1 MIKCEKGAFEVSG
14 KTIDILAELA
24 IIFKGM
30 YESGHSKEEMRI
42 LLDACD
48 KGDDELLGSVLVAG
62 MLGFIKKEGLFNDK
76 DEHDLN
82 PDDLFGGMFGERRH

>member
-1 MIKCEKGAFEVSG
+1 MIKCEKGELEVKG

-30 YESGHSKEEMRI
+30 YESGHSKEEMRM

-48 KGDDELLGSVLVAG
+48 KDDDELLGAVLVAG
-62 MLGFIKKEGLFNDK
+62 MLGFIKKEGLFNDETEQ
-76 DEHDLN
+76 DVN

>member
-14 KTIDILAELA
+14 KKIDILAELA

-30 YESGHSKEEMRI
+30 HETGYSKEEIRM

-48 KGDDELLGSVLVAG
+48 KDDDELLGSVLVAG
-62 MLGFIKKEGLFNDK
+62 MVGLIKKEGLFNDK
-76 DEHDLN
+76 DEQN
-82 PDDLFGGMFGERRH
+82 ISPDDLFGGMFGERRH

>member
-1 MIKCEKGAFEVSG
+1 MIKCEKGEFEVNG

-24 IIFKGM
+24 LIFRGM
-30 YESGHSKEEMRI
+30 YESGHSKEEMRM

-48 KGDDELLGSVLVAG
+48 KDDDELLGAVLVAG

-76 DEHDLN
+76 TEQDIN

>member
-14 KTIDILAELA
+14 KKIDILAELA

-30 YESGHSKEEMRI
+30 YESGYSKEEMQM
-42 LLDACD
+42 LLDCCD
-48 KGDDELLGSVLVAG
+48 KGDGELAASVLAAG
-62 MLGFIKKEGLFNDK
+62 MLGFIKKEGLFNDETEQ
-76 DEHDLN
+76 DIN

>member
-24 IIFKGM
+24 LIFRGM
-30 YESGHSKEEMRI
+30 YESGHSKEEMQM
-42 LLDACD
+42 LLDCCD
-48 KGDDELLGSVLVAG
+48 KGDGELVACVLAAG
-62 MLGFIKKEGLFNDK
+62 MLGFIKKEGLFND
-76 DEHDLN
+76 ETEPDLN

>member
-1 MIKCEKGAFEVSG
+1 MIKCEKGELEVKG
-14 KTIDILAELA
+14 KTIDILAELV

-30 YESGHSKEEMRI
+30 YESGHSKEEMQM

-48 KGDDELLGSVLVAG
+48 KDDDELLGAVLVSG

-76 DEHDLN
+76 TEQDIN

>member
-1 MIKCEKGAFEVSG
+1 MIKCEKGAFEVNG

-30 YESGHSKEEMRI
+30 YESGHSKEEMQM
-42 LLDACD
+42 LLDCCD
-48 KGDDELLGSVLVAG
+48 KGDDELLWAVLVAG
-62 MLGFIKKEGLFNDK
+62 MVGFIKKEGLFNDK
-76 DEHDLN
+76 TEQDIN

>member
-1 MIKCEKGAFEVSG
+1 MIKCDKGSFKFKG

-30 YESGHSKEEMRI
+30 YESGHSKEEMQM

-48 KGDDELLGSVLVAG
+48 KGDDELLWSVLAAG
-62 MLGFIKKEGLFNDK
+62 MVGFIKKEGLFNDK
-76 DEHDLN
+76 TEQDIN